1 MRATASDFDE
11 ALLELSNP
19 PIRVSYDPSVPFDV
33 SDPAVVSRLFLFPPF
48 VVPFVSPDHPPCL
61 SQFEADKKTFDDL
74 LAREK
79 LVYEGIKS
87 RTTEDERKS
96 VSAAFVARDL

>member
-33 SDPAVVSRLFLFPPF
+33 SDPAVVSRLFLSPPF

-61 SQFEADKKTFDDL
+61 PQFEADKKTFDDL
-74 LAREK
+74 LTR
-79 LVYEGIKS
+79 EGIKS
-87 RTTEDERKS
+87 RATEDERKS